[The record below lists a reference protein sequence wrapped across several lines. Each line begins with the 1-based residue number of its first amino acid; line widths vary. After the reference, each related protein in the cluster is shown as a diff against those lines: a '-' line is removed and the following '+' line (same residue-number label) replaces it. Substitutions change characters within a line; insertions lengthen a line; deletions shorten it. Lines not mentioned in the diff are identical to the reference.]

1 MSNVK
6 EIIQVGGEGVSF
18 ATCIAERLFLFFFS
32 EHHSLYSSKSSF
44 DNADDLR
51 RYSSLRSE
59 FLNSVVT
66 AGDDWCIIVFI

>member
-32 EHHSLYSSKSSF
+32 EHHSSYSSKSSF

-51 RYSSLRSE
+51 RYSSLLSE
-59 FLNSVVT
+59 FFKSVVID
-66 AGDDWCIIVFI
+66 ADDWCIIAFT